1 MSWHEHFQSHG
12 LSKMGGDIILFDL
25 IQKFLHSI
33 PYFIPKGYYTAHYT
47 IYNKI
52 KVNNYNKEAR

>member
-1 MSWHEHFQSHG
+1 MY
-12 LSKMGGDIILFDL
+12 LT
-25 IQKFLHSI
+25 
-33 PYFIPKGYYTAHYT
+33 PYFIPKGYYKPHYT